1 MNKEFLK
8 EVLSIPSYSKKEIL
22 MREFIKKFAIDNGI
36 EYHID
41 YKGNIY
47 LTKGV
52 IDENEYY
59 PCVVSHIDTVHSKH
73 ISLIEENKRL
83 IIDEDQD
90 ILIAKHPETN
100 IQTGIGGD
108 DKCGVFVCL
117 SLMTK
122 LDVIKGAFFV
132 EEEIGMLGSKVS
144 DDNFFKNVG
153 YAIQFDAPSANWIT
167 EVCSGVRIFEDF
179 FKDMIKEVL
188 SDNGYTNFSNDP
200 FTDVNQLAQKYD
212 FNCLNLGCGYY
223 RQHTDYEYVII
234 SEVEKSLKAGLDLIE
249 YLGNDKYIKHNEPK
263 REILL
268 EDQLISYNVIESND
282 FEDNN
287 FDLEYV
293 SEELTKS
300 IYEIINEGGNEN
312 DVKKFIYDFLSYN

>member
-22 MREFIKKFAIDNGI
+22 MREFIKKFAIHNGI
-36 EYHID
+36 KYHID

-59 PCVVSHIDTVHSKH
+59 PCVVSHIDTVHNKH

-90 ILIAKHPETN
+90 MLTAKHPETN

-122 LDVIKGAFFV
+122 IDVIKGAFFV
-132 EEEIGMLGSKVS
+132 
-144 DDNFFKNVG
+144 D
-153 YAIQFDAPSANWIT
+153 
-167 EVCSGVRIFEDF
+167 
-179 FKDMIKEVL
+179 
-188 SDNGYTNFSNDP
+188 
-200 FTDVNQLAQKYD
+200 
-212 FNCLNLGCGYY
+212 
-223 RQHTDYEYVII
+223 II
-234 SEVEKSLKAGLDLIE
+234 
-249 YLGNDKYIKHNEPK
+249 DK
-263 REILL
+263 L
-268 EDQLISYNVIESND
+268 
-282 FEDNN
+282 
-287 FDLEYV
+287 
-293 SEELTKS
+293 
-300 IYEIINEGGNEN
+300 
-312 DVKKFIYDFLSYN
+312 